1 MDIEA
6 KKERLK
12 KYLSLRKEIDNEL
25 ERLIRMRNEEKIPAM
40 KQGDGSKKTGG
51 ASDRMA
57 NAVVRR
63 MAYEEEKMPI
73 IEANQE
79 EVAKIDRA
87 IASLPDPLEREMLRM
102 RYTDSD
108 TYRHRKW
115 REIAVMIYGDDEDRF
130 ILAVHRLHSRALQN
144 IVFEDEHQ
152 NENSEVID

>member
-6 KKERLK
+6 KKQRLK

-25 ERLIRMRNEEKIPAM
+25 ERPIRMRNEEKIPAM

-57 NAVVRR
+57 DAVVRR
-63 MAYEEEKMPI
+63 LAYEELKLPK
-73 IEANQE
+73 IEANQAE
-79 EVAKIDRA
+79 LDKIDRA
-87 IASLPDPLEREMLRM
+87 IDDLPDPMERELLRM

-115 REIAVMIYGDDEDRF
+115 RDIAIMIYGDDEDRF
-130 ILAVHRLHSRALQN
+130 LLAVSRMHNRALQH
-144 IVFEDEHQ
+144 IVFEDDLQSE
-152 NENSEVID
+152 ELEVIE